1 MKKTF
6 LYIFSFIIL
15 FFVFPALC
23 TITPKNAE
31 EVSGKEN
38 NNATSQEE
46 QNGSNGENQSSGEN
60 QTNETTQTSDE
71 SQTNTE
77 TQQDGNSNDSSQSGY
92 GYQKYKTVKLLHT
105 STGEVEELN
114 IDEYLYGVVSSEM
127 PANFEIEAL
136 KAQAVVART
145 YTIYQIMYNSNK
157 HENADIC
164 DSSTCCQAWITKEDR
179 LAKWDANEAESNWQ
193 KIVDAVNSTS
203 GKIITYA
210 GTPINAFFHSNSGGV
225 TESSLNIWGGIDY
238 PYLKSVETSGEDAY
252 TQYNSEVTLTKEEL
266 QNKMKEKYP
275 DFEIDFSQ
283 EGCISILEYTT
294 SNRVKTIKI
303 GNKEIAG
310 TEARTIFGLRST
322 NFVVSINGDNI
333 TFSVIG
339 YGHGVGMSQTG
350 ADALAKNGSNYEEI
364 IKHFYT
370 GVEIVEVNS
379 LS

>member
-60 QTNETTQTSDE
+60 LTNETTQTSDE

-92 GYQKYKTVKLLHT
+92 DYQKYKTVKLLHT